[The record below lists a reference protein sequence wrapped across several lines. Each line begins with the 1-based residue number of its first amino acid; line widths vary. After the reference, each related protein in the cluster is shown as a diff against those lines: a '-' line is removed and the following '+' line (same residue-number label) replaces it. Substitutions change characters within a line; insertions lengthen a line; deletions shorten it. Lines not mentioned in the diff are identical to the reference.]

1 MSAATE
7 PETLVRYDGV
17 SPGAGIWGYTQGNF
31 LVAVPGRNAK
41 ESAILLNEP
50 AGKYLIAESGL
61 DDTPENRGTLVKAIG
76 EAWYPVLVEAGGD
89 IPSIVTV
96 SRAFLDDHPE
106 VVEAARR
113 ATR

>member
-7 PETLVRYDGV
+7 PETLIRYDGI
-17 SPGAGIWGYTQGNF
+17 SPGAGIWGYTQANF

-41 ESAILLNEP
+41 ESAILMNEP

-61 DDTPENRGTLVKAIG
+61 GDTPVNREAVLKAIG
-76 EAWYPVLVEAGGD
+76 QAWYPVLVASGGD

-106 VVEAARR
+106 VVEAVRQ

>member
-7 PETLVRYDGV
+7 PETLVRYDGI
-17 SPGAGIWGYTQGNF
+17 SPGASIWGYTQGNF

-41 ESAILLNEP
+41 ESAILMNEP
-50 AGKYLIAESGL
+50 AGKYLIAESAL
-61 DDTPENRGTLVKAIG
+61 DDTPENREMLLKAIG

-106 VVEAARR
+106 VVEAVRQ

>member
-7 PETLVRYDGV
+7 PETLIRYDGI
-17 SPGAGIWGYTQGNF
+17 SPGAGIWGYTQANF

-41 ESAILLNEP
+41 ESAILMNEP

-61 DDTPENRGTLVKAIG
+61 GDTPVNREAVLKAIG
-76 EAWYPVLVEAGGD
+76 QAWYPVLVASGGD